1 VVADDTAFVRDRFKA
16 VLETAGH
23 RAIVVASGGEL
34 LARVKAEAA
43 DIDLILL
50 DLRLPSANGVGIVRQ
65 LRRID
70 PHKPSV
76 VVFSGTIATAN
87 EVRELATLGIAGYV
101 NEYASLQNIL
111 PSLSPHLFPGTF
123 NRRTGPRVTISTSV
137 SYRVG
142 NSIASA
148 VSLNISRGGL
158 AVRSTSPLPT
168 GTPVR
173 LRFRLPTGPEL
184 EVEALVTWADRG
196 IGMGFSFR
204 HLNHDQVSAVAAHVD
219 GHFFTNRKA

>member
-1 VVADDTAFVRDRFKA
+1 MADDTAFVRDRFKA

-34 LARVKAEAA
+34 LARVKAHTP

-65 LRRID
+65 LRRIA
-70 PHKPSV
+70 PQGPAV
-76 VVFSGTIATAN
+76 VVFSGTIATAD

-123 NRRTGPRVTISTSV
+123 NRRTGPRVTLSTSV

-158 AVRSTSPLPT
+158 AVRTTNPLAS
-168 GTPVR
+168 GTAAR

-184 EVEALVTWADRG
+184 DVEAQVTWADRG
-196 IGMGFSFR
+196 VGMGFSFR
-204 HLNHDQVSAVAAHVD
+204 ALSHDQVAAIAAYVD